1 MPLIPSPAPL
11 VDGTTASSEAV
22 NEVLY
27 RPLATPTNFEVING
41 RLDSANATGVTVSS
55 DKVQSGAFTVAE
67 QVGAT
72 GINDYFFQLYEG
84 VEFPQYGA
92 VPIALAADLDNTTN
106 STAVDY
112 RFKNADYV
120 IIAGAAKQFYLSKT
134 CNVLLFWHVE
144 TECSA
149 VTEVGDT
156 AAQNE
161 SLSLKLF
168 VDGQT
173 VSNERRQL
181 KTTGLDYGITAIN
194 AAESNPERRK
204 WSGHCIVQLT
214 AGWHN
219 AGIGIAHQTYH
230 VRTATKRFGYV
241 ALRA

>member
-1 MPLIPSPAPL
+1 M
-11 VDGTTASSEAV
+11 
-22 NEVLY
+22 
-27 RPLATPTNFEVING
+27 
-41 RLDSANATGVTVSS
+41 
-55 DKVQSGAFTVAE
+55 
-67 QVGAT
+67 
-72 GINDYFFQLYEG
+72 
-84 VEFPQYGA
+84 
-92 VPIALAADLDNTTN
+92 
-106 STAVDY
+106 DY